1 MPGWLRAAA
10 VVVGLL
16 ALGSAVRPVR
26 AWIAARWTAL
36 TAHEVVA
43 VHPVPQALMPTPAP
57 ASATSVAFVPGAASF
72 VVAFEAVPAGG
83 RLSVEPTATDR
94 LTLTST
100 GRAGV
105 LVLPGELRVQNS
117 AASTSDYRVEMP
129 AGLTRLRVR
138 VGGRTVLDVAPSA
151 ATHGWTIDLVR
162 GGSPGH

>member
-26 AWIAARWTAL
+26 AWIGARWAAL

-43 VHPVPQALMPTPAP
+43 VHAAPQAPIPAP
-57 ASATSVAFVPGAASF
+57 APAAATSVAFVPGAASF
-72 VVAFEAVPAGG
+72 VVAFDAVPAGG
-83 RLSVEPTATDR
+83 RLSVEPGATDR

-105 LVLPGELRVQNS
+105 LVLPGELRVQNA
-117 AASTSDYRVEMP
+117 AASTSDYRVQMP
-129 AGLTRLRVR
+129 AGITRLRVR
-138 VGGRTVLDVAPSA
+138 VGGRTVLDVAPTA
-151 ATHGWTIDLVR
+151 ATHGWSIDLAR
-162 GGSPGH
+162 GATPGR